1 MTQQDLIALL
11 QDMSLEEKVNQLVQL
26 PGAYFQK
33 DALTTGTLEQF
44 EKLETAV
51 KQAGSTLGLY
61 GAGTLKELQRKQM
74 ESQPHH
80 IPMLF
85 MLDVIHGYR
94 TVFPCPL
101 GEGATFAPEL
111 VEKCAE
117 AAAKEA
123 AVSGLHVTFA
133 PMADLVRD
141 ARWGRVMESTG
152 EDGYLNGRMAEAM
165 VKGFQ
170 GENMADKG
178 RVAACVKHFAGYG
191 SPAAGR
197 EYYNVELSEH
207 TMREYY
213 LPAYEKAVKAGSAM
227 VMSAF
232 HTWNGIPCSGNE
244 WLLKKVLRE
253 EWGFD
258 GVLISDWAAVG
269 EMVPHGYCEDRKA
282 AAKAGFKAGTDI
294 DMCANVFA
302 EYLEELV
309 ASGEVE
315 ETLLD
320 EAVLRV
326 LELKNKLGLFENPYK
341 DADEEAEARVI
352 LCKEHRELARKA
364 VRESAVLLKNEND
377 VLPLQN
383 KQIAFIGPYIDNA
396 DMDSSWAI
404 MGRLED
410 QVSIKAAAEEMLPDK
425 KLFFA
430 RGCTMLDNGTQG
442 GRYCFEM
449 PAEEFAKENERL
461 MQEAVRAAQ
470 EAEIAVLC
478 LGEHCSQTGE
488 AASRA
493 DITLPKIQQELLAR
507 IAATG
512 TPIVTVLFAGR
523 PLDIRDVVKKSDAVL
538 YAWLPGTEGG
548 HGIMDVLIGA
558 YNPSGKLPMSIPV
571 SAGQLPISYDAYRTG
586 RPKEGCTEPGAY
598 RSGYL
603 DMPNE
608 PLYPFG
614 YGLSYTNFT
623 VSEPELDKNDMKRD
637 GQITAAVNVK
647 NTGDTAGTE
656 VLQLYICDLAAS
668 RVRPVKQL
676 KGFERVFL
684 QPGEERRVE
693 FVIEE
698 EMIRF
703 HRADGT
709 FGSEPGSFRVWVEN
723 SSQVREG
730 AVFVLT
736 E

>member
-61 GAGTLKELQRKQM
+61 GAGTLKELQKKQM

-170 GENMADKG
+170 GENMADEG

-191 SPAAGR
+191 APAAGR
-197 EYYNVELSEH
+197 EYYNVELSEHTMREYYLPAYEKAVKAGSAMVMSAFHTWNGIPCSGNEWLLKKVLSEH

-258 GVLISDWAAVG
+258 GVLISDWAAMSAFHTWNGIPCSGNEWLLKKVLREEWGFDGVLISDWAAVG

-282 AAKAGFKAGTDI
+282 AAKAGFRAGTDI

-326 LELKNKLGLFENPYK
+326 LELKNKLGL
-341 DADEEAEARVI
+341 
-352 LCKEHRELARKA
+352 
-364 VRESAVLLKNEND
+364 LL
-377 VLPLQN
+377 
-383 KQIAFIGPYIDNA
+383 
-396 DMDSSWAI
+396 
-404 MGRLED
+404 
-410 QVSIKAAAEEMLPDK
+410 
-425 KLFFA
+425 
-430 RGCTMLDNGTQG
+430 
-442 GRYCFEM
+442 
-449 PAEEFAKENERL
+449 
-461 MQEAVRAAQ
+461 
-470 EAEIAVLC
+470 
-478 LGEHCSQTGE
+478 
-488 AASRA
+488 
-493 DITLPKIQQELLAR
+493 
-507 IAATG
+507 
-512 TPIVTVLFAGR
+512 
-523 PLDIRDVVKKSDAVL
+523 
-538 YAWLPGTEGG
+538 
-548 HGIMDVLIGA
+548 
-558 YNPSGKLPMSIPV
+558 
-571 SAGQLPISYDAYRTG
+571 
-586 RPKEGCTEPGAY
+586 
-598 RSGYL
+598 
-603 DMPNE
+603 
-608 PLYPFG
+608 
-614 YGLSYTNFT
+614 
-623 VSEPELDKNDMKRD
+623 
-637 GQITAAVNVK
+637 
-647 NTGDTAGTE
+647 
-656 VLQLYICDLAAS
+656 
-668 RVRPVKQL
+668 
-676 KGFERVFL
+676 
-684 QPGEERRVE
+684 
-693 FVIEE
+693 
-698 EMIRF
+698 
-703 HRADGT
+703 
-709 FGSEPGSFRVWVEN
+709 
-723 SSQVREG
+723 
-730 AVFVLT
+730 
-736 E
+736 

>member
-1 MTQQDLIALL
+1 MTERDLTTLL

-26 PGAYFQK
+26 PGAYFQP
-33 DALTTGTLEQF
+33 DALTTGNLEKF
-44 EKLETAV
+44 EKLETVV

-61 GAGTLKELQRKQM
+61 GAKVLKELQKKQM
-74 ESQPHH
+74 KSQPHH

-85 MLDVIHGYR
+85 MLDVIHGYK

-101 GEGATFAPEL
+101 GEGATFAPGL

-123 AVSGLHVTFA
+123 AVSGIHVTFA

-152 EDGYLNGRMAEAM
+152 EDAYLNGRMAEAM
-165 VKGFQ
+165 VNGFQ
-170 GENMADKG
+170 GKNMADRG

-191 SPAAGR
+191 APAAGR

-213 LPAYEKAVKAGSAM
+213 FPAYEKAVKAGCAL

-253 EWGFD
+253 EWGFG

-269 EMVPHGYCEDRKA
+269 EMVPHGYCEDKKA
-282 AAKAGFKAGTDI
+282 AARAGFKAGTDI
-294 DMCANVFA
+294 DMCANAFA

-309 ASGEVE
+309 TSGEVE
-315 ETLLD
+315 ERLLD

-352 LCKEHRELARKA
+352 LCREHRELARKA
-364 VRESAVLLKNEND
+364 VRESLVLLKNDNK
-377 VLPLQN
+377 VLPLRYE
-383 KQIAFIGPYIDNA
+383 KIAFIGPYTDNA

-404 MGRLED
+404 MGRQED
-410 QVSIKAAAEEMLPDK
+410 QVSIKAAAEEMLSHK

-430 RGCTMLDNGTQG
+430 QGCTMMDNGAQG

-449 PAEEFAKENERL
+449 PAEEFAEENERM
-461 MQEAVRAAQ
+461 MQEAVRAAE
-470 EAEIAVLC
+470 EAQIAVLC
-478 LGEHCSQTGE
+478 LGEHCTQTGE

-493 DITLPKIQQELLAR
+493 DITLPEIQKELLAR

-512 TPIVTVLFAGR
+512 TPIITVLFAGR
-523 PLDIRDVVKKSDAVL
+523 PLDIREAVQASDAVL
-538 YAWLPGTEGG
+538 YVWLPGTEGG
-548 HGIMDVLIGA
+548 HGIMDVLTGA

-571 SAGQLPISYDAYRTG
+571 SVGQLPISYDAYQTG
-586 RPKEGCTEPGAY
+586 RPKEGCKEPGAY

-614 YGLSYTNFT
+614 YGLSYTSFAI
-623 VSEPELDKNDMKRD
+623 SEPVLNRNRMKKD
-637 GQITAAVNVK
+637 EQIEVTVNVK

-656 VLQLYICDLAAS
+656 VLQLYIRDLTAS

-684 QPGEERRVE
+684 QPGEERQVE

-698 EMIRF
+698 EMLRF

-730 AVFVLT
+730 AGFVLA